1 MPLKLIIGRSKK
13 IGEPNYGSRG
23 ATVGLEVEADVG
35 LLNQPQQLHDRIAK
49 LFRIANESIEQEL
62 NGGKAPTVATTVQ
75 GRIAAVTE
83 AAAKPATGKQIR
95 AIYALAKQSEIDVVD
110 ALQSRFGVERP
121 EELSVIQASQFID
134 LLKPSANGK

>member
-35 LLNQPQQLHDRIAK
+35 LLNQPQQLHDKIAK

-62 NGGKAPTVATTVQ
+62 NGGKAPAGPTTAHGDLASESEVL
-75 GRIAAVTE
+75 T
-83 AAAKPATGKQIR
+83 KPASGKQIR
-95 AIYALAKQSEIDVVD
+95 AIHALAKHCEIDVAD
-110 ALQSRFGVERP
+110 ALRSRFGVERP
-121 EELSVIQASQFID
+121 EELTVVQASQFIG